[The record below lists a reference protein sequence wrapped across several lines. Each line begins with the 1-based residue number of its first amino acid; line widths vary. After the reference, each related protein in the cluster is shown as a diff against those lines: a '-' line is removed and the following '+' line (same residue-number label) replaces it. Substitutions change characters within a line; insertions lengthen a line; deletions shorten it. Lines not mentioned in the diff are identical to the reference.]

1 MNWNSKLLK
10 NLNWYIPVCVLLLI
24 IIGLIAISSAV
35 EINKA
40 NSPGRTYL
48 WTQIIAAVFGILVV
62 IAIQFF
68 DYSVLK
74 HYANLLYLSTLG
86 ILGLILVIG
95 RTISGGKRWIELGP
109 VNFQPSEL
117 AKIILVIMLAAIL
130 DEKKKE
136 LKYLTGFFQ
145 PFLFSLI
152 IFALIIMQNDLGT
165 ALVLLIIFIGMLYLA
180 GGNARFMAIIFGG
193 GLGLIILMITCHV
206 IFDTPL
212 FFFKGYQ
219 IDRLIVFMNPG
230 FDPTGIGY
238 NLIQSKIALGSG
250 QFMGKGLFAGTQN
263 QLAFLPEKHNDFIF
277 SVIGEEFGF
286 IGVVTVIGIYFLLLW
301 QIFDIAIKARDN
313 YGTLVASGI
322 GIMFF
327 FHVLENVGMTMGLMP
342 ITGITLPFISYGGSS
357 MVISMMAIGLVINVN
372 LRRKKI
378 VF

>member
-10 NLNWYIPVCVLLLI
+10 NLNWYIPVCVSLLI

-40 NSPGRTYL
+40 NSPGSTYL
-48 WTQIIAAVFGILVV
+48 CRQITAAVVGVLVI

-74 HYANLLYLSTLG
+74 HYANFLYFSTLG
-86 ILGLILVIG
+86 LLALILIIG
-95 RTISGGKRWIELGP
+95 RIISGGKRWIELGP

-117 AKIILVIMLAAIL
+117 AKIILIIMLAAIL

-165 ALVLLIIFIGMLYLA
+165 ALVLLVIFIGMLYLA

-193 GLGLIILMITCHV
+193 GLGLIILMVTCHV

-212 FFFKGYQ
+212 FFLKGYQ

-250 QFMGKGLFAGTQN
+250 RLVGKGLFAGTQN

-313 YGTLVASGI
+313 YGTLIASGI

-327 FHVLENVGMTMGLMP
+327 FHALENIGMTMGLMP

-357 MVISMMAIGLVINVN
+357 MVISMVAIGLVINVN